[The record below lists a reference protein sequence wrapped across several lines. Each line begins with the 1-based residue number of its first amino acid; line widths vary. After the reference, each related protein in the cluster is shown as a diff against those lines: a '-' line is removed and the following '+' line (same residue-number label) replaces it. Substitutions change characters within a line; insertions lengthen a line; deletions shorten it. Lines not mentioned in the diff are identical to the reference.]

1 MIEARNTINQKLHE
15 EGLPSLSYRISTD
28 YGRVEVARS
37 ATSQSDDLF
46 GPTMNMCSKINSK
59 ATPNGVAIG
68 PNSVYCYGES
78 DLIDFL
84 NDIPGKHRSVYDVI
98 SVEIWHLV
106 INEDTKGCEHLRLFT
121 AISLRDVK

>member
-1 MIEARNTINQKLHE
+1 MNIVRTQLKGFFSIIVALAIYPTPHVNILTI
-15 EGLPSLSYRISTD
+15 
-28 YGRVEVARS
+28 
-37 ATSQSDDLF
+37 
-46 GPTMNMCSKINSK
+46 PT
-59 ATPNGVAIG
+59 
-68 PNSVYCYGES
+68 VYCYGES